1 MNGRTRFLNAAR
13 REYVDTRPVWMMR
26 QAGRFLPEYRA
37 IREKTSFLELCANP
51 ELACEVTMQPIRR
64 FDVDAAIIFSDILVP
79 IAKMGQTLTFGKG
92 HGPRLAPP
100 IRSWDDFRMLR
111 RIDPYEETRE
121 VHETVQRVRDAV
133 GTEKAV
139 IGFAG
144 APFTLLAYMVDG
156 EGSRNFAETKRL
168 LFSEPDLAHEI
179 LSLIADVIVDYLGMQ
194 IDAGADA
201 VQLFDSWAGL
211 LSPDD
216 FDTFAG
222 AYAASI
228 MERLA
233 DRGTARI
240 YFPKSIGAYL
250 ERAKAVPCEVVGVDW
265 AQDLS
270 KARELF
276 APDRALQGNL
286 DPTALLGTREQLDT
300 RIDTLLAA
308 TKGYAGHIVNLGHGI
323 IPSTDPE
330 TALHFV
336 RRVHEL
342 GAGCCDADEG

>member
-1 MNGRTRFLNAAR
+1 MDGRTRFLNAAR

-51 ELACEVTMQPIRR
+51 ELACEVSLQPVRR

-79 IAKMGQTLTFGKG
+79 IAKMGQTLSFGAG
-92 HGPRLAPP
+92 HGPRLEPP
-100 IRSWDDFRMLR
+100 IRSRDDFQKLR
-111 RIDPYEETRE
+111 RIDPYTETPE
-121 VHETVQRVRDAV
+121 VHQTVQLVRDAV

-156 EGSRNFAETKRL
+156 AGSRGFPETKRL
-168 LFSEPDLAHEI
+168 LFSEPELAHEI
-179 LSLIADVIVDYLGMQ
+179 LALISDVIVDYLAMQ

-216 FDTFAG
+216 FDEFAG

-233 DRGTARI
+233 DRGTVRI

-250 ERAKAVPCEVVGVDW
+250 ERAQAVPCEVVGVDW
-265 AQDLS
+265 AQDL
-270 KARELF
+270 ARARALF
-276 APDRALQGNL
+276 EPDRALQGNL
-286 DPTALLGTREQLDT
+286 DPTALLGSREQLDI
-300 RIDTLLAA
+300 RIDKMLAA
-308 TKGYAGHIVNLGHGI
+308 TRGYAGHIVNLGHGI

-330 TALHFV
+330 SALHFV

-342 GAGCCDADEG
+342 GKGCCDSDEE